1 MSTDINQLVE
11 LYESMKT
18 KHRVSKVII
27 VNGNRVL
34 LLQKNGT
41 LRWELPGGH
50 SLTKEHMKDTAVRE
64 VKEETGQKID
74 VVHLKYLQSL
84 RQDGN
89 KYKWYT
95 YTQPFNKKIKISKE
109 HVDYKWVSKN
119 NLENYKLSKTTNHLA
134 IISVFN

>member
-64 VKEETGQKID
+64 VKEETGQ
-74 VVHLKYLQSL
+74 
-84 RQDGN
+84 
-89 KYKWYT
+89 
-95 YTQPFNKKIKISKE
+95 PFNKKIKISKE